1 MGILDK
7 LRDKSRGVMTAADPA
22 PGTSAAPVEEVRRR
36 LLDISGRG
44 IDTREE
50 GDEVVITWSA
60 AVKRTG
66 GAHGAYD
73 HLYREVRVELD
84 AADATAIGV
93 CLKATAEADVHHGEL
108 SGSKKWERGQHVGSE
123 TLSIVAWGGTLA
135 TEGAAD
141 EQGFKFRWADLR
153 QPVIDAVTG
162 AGWTYKP
169 KRI

>member
-1 MGILDK
+1 MGLLDK
-7 LRDKSRGVMTAADPA
+7 LKDKSRGVVTAAEPV
-22 PGTSAAPVEEVRRR
+22 PGTSAAPAEVVRRR
-36 LLDISGRG
+36 LLEISGRG
-44 IDTREE
+44 IETREA
-50 GDEVVITWSA
+50 GQQVVITWSA
-60 AVKRTG
+60 TVKRAA

-84 AADATAIGV
+84 ADESTAAGV
-93 CLKATAEADVHHGEL
+93 CFKATAAADRHHGEL

-123 TLSIVAWGGTLA
+123 TLRVAAWGGALA

-141 EQGFKFRWADLR
+141 GQGFKFRWVDLR